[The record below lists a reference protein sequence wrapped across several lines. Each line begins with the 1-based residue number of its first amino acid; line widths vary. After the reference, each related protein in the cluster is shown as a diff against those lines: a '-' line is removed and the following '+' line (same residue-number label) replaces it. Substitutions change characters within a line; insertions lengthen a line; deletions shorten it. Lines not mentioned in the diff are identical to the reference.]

1 MTAGGSN
8 TPTGVA
14 ASTPD
19 QTALMRWQIL
29 RRHIEEGV
37 PLTALAAHE
46 GIGLRTLQRWHAAHK
61 RDGIAGL
68 ATANHGTTGRRTTP
82 ELVTLVEGLALVK
95 PPLPLAAIARKANR
109 VAADHDWPPVS
120 YSTVR
125 SITTG
130 LDPGMKTLAQQGTAA
145 YRDIYELAW
154 RHRAERA
161 NAIWQA
167 DHTELDILV
176 LDANL
181 KPARPWLTTIMD
193 DYSRAICGYML
204 FLGAPSALNTAL
216 ALRQGIWPKA
226 GTGWPMCGIP
236 EVLYVDHGSDFTS
249 HHLTQTAKDLH
260 FEITYSTIARP
271 QGRGKIERFYGT
283 VNTELL
289 AELPGH
295 LTRGH
300 RHPAPVLTLKELDTS
315 IGRFITKDYHQRK
328 HPEIKAT
335 PHDAWVGDGW
345 LPRLPAT
352 MDELN
357 LLLLTVA
364 KPRIVHRDGV
374 HFQGLRYVSPLL
386 AAYVREPVIV
396 RYDPRDITEI
406 RVFHKNQ
413 FICRAVDPD
422 HETSTLTLKDIQAA
436 RSARRRELRGQIN
449 QRVAVVARHLPDLA
463 SAKPA
468 SAPAPANQAKKRPKL
483 RTYLEDDR

>member
-1 MTAGGSN
+1 MTAGGSR
-8 TPTGVA
+8 TLTGDA
-14 ASTPD
+14 ASAPD
-19 QTALMRWQIL
+19 QATSKRWQIL

-37 PLTALAAHE
+37 PLTTLAADE
-46 GIGLRTLQRWHAAHK
+46 SIGLRTLQRWHAALK

-68 ATANHGTTGRRTTP
+68 ATANRGTTARRSTP
-82 ELVTLVEGLALVK
+82 ELVALVEGLALVK
-95 PPLPLAAIARKANR
+95 PPLPMATIARKANR
-109 VAADHDWPPVS
+109 VAADHDWPPLS

-130 LDPGMKTLAQQGTAA
+130 LDPGMKTLAQQGMAA
-145 YRDIYELAW
+145 YRDTYELAW
-154 RHRAERA
+154 RHRAKRP
-161 NAIWQA
+161 NAIWQT

-181 KPARPWLTTIMD
+181 KPARPWLTTIID
-193 DYSRAICGYML
+193 DYSRAISGYML
-204 FLGAPSALNTAL
+204 FLGAPSAMNTAQ

-236 EVLYVDHGSDFTS
+236 DVLYVDHGSDFTS
-249 HHLTQTAKDLH
+249 HHLAQTAKDLH
-260 FEITYSTIARP
+260 FEITYSTVARP

-283 VNTELL
+283 INTELL
-289 AELPGH
+289 AELPGRLARRH
-295 LTRGH
+295 P
-300 RHPAPVLTLKELDTS
+300 HPAPVLTLKELDTAIS
-315 IGRFITKDYHQRK
+315 RFISEDYHQRE
-328 HPEIKAT
+328 HPEIRTT

-345 LPRLPAT
+345 LPRLPAS

-357 LLLLTVA
+357 LLLLT

-374 HFQGLRYVSPLL
+374 HFQGLRYLSPLL
-386 AAYVREPVIV
+386 AAYVREPVVV
-396 RYDPRDITEI
+396 RYDPRDVTEI

-413 FICRAVDPD
+413 FICKAVDSD

-449 QRVAVVARHLPDLA
+449 QRIAVVARRLPNLT

-468 SAPAPANQAKKRPKL
+468 PAPASVDQLKKRVKL

>member
-1 MTAGGSN
+1 MTGGGS
-8 TPTGVA
+8 TPNGDA
-14 ASTPD
+14 ASMPQD
-19 QTALMRWQIL
+19 AALLRWEIL
-29 RRHIEEGV
+29 RRHVEDGV
-37 PLTALAAHE
+37 PLKTLAAHE

-61 RDGIAGL
+61 RHGINGL
-68 ATANHGTTGRRTTP
+68 AAAKRPTAQRRTDP
-82 ELVTLVEGLALVK
+82 ELVALIEGLALVK
-95 PPLPLAAIARKANR
+95 PALPVALIARKTNR
-109 VAADHDWPPVS
+109 VAAGHGWRAPS

-125 SITTG
+125 SITGG
-130 LDPGMKTLAQQGTAA
+130 LDTGMRTLAQQGTAA
-145 YRDIYELAW
+145 YRDTYELAW

-161 NAIWQA
+161 NMIWQA

-181 KPARPWLTTIMD
+181 LPARPWLTTIMD

-204 FLGAPSALNTAL
+204 FLGAPSAMNTAL
-216 ALRQGIWPKA
+216 ALRQAIWPKA
-226 GTGWPMCGIP
+226 GGGWPMCGIP
-236 EVLYVDHGSDFTS
+236 DVLYVDHGSDFTS
-249 HHLTQTAKDLH
+249 DHLAQTAKDLH
-260 FEITYSTIARP
+260 FEITYSTVARP
-271 QGRGKIERFYGT
+271 QGRGKIERFFGT

-289 AELPGH
+289 MELPGH
-295 LTRGH
+295 LAHGH
-300 RHPAPVLTLKELDTS
+300 PDPAPGMTLKELDTA
-315 IGRFITKDYHQRK
+315 IGRFITEDYHQRE

-335 PHDAWVGDGW
+335 PHHAWVGDGW

-386 AAYVREPVIV
+386 AAYVREPVTV

-406 RVFHKNQ
+406 RIFHKNQ
-413 FICRAVDPD
+413 YICKAVDPD
-422 HETSTLTLKDIQAA
+422 HETSTITLKDIQAA
-436 RSARRRELRGQIN
+436 RAARRRELRGQIKE
-449 QRVAVVARHLPDLA
+449 RIAVVARHLPDLA

-468 SAPAPANQAKKRPKL
+468 PVPDPADQPKKRPKL